1 MKTYFID
8 KIEGKKVN
16 IIVTSIS
23 ELESAA
29 IRFVE
34 HSVGRISNFYVH
46 CSQIL
51 NGNTTDN
58 AERNIDYVIR
68 VDNRKRTIT
77 TKRI

>member
-8 KIEGKKVN
+8 KIGSQKTN
-16 IIVTSIS
+16 INVTSIS

-34 HSVGRISNFYVH
+34 HNGGRISKIYVH

-51 NGNTTDN
+51 NGNSTDN
-58 AERNIDYVIR
+58 GERNIEYVIR
-68 VDNRKRTIT
+68 VNNRKRTIT

>member
-8 KIEGKKVN
+8 KIKGKKVN
-16 IIVTSIS
+16 INVTSIS

-34 HSVGRISNFYVH
+34 HNGCRISKIYVH

-58 AERNIDYVIR
+58 GERNIDYVIR
-68 VDNRKRTIT
+68 VDNIKKTII
-77 TKRI
+77 TKRV